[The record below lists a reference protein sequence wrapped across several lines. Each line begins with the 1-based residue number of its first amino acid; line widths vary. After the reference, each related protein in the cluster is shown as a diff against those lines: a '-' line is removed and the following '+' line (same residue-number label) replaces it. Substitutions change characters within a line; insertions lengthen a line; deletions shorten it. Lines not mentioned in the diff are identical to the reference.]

1 MLMGISW
8 KYWLLIIGVSTLTIR
23 TLLDTEF
30 GKGTLLYIAIPF
42 AISLALAFFTK
53 VNEGT
58 TVWKQYLNHMRGVTI
73 IFLATSVIL
82 FEGFICMLMF
92 MPIYYLI
99 ASLTF
104 LFRWLSRDKSDDSL
118 DNIFKVSA
126 FPVLI
131 LLLVSEG
138 MIPATAVERT
148 SSATFVAE
156 TSQSIAELQANMA
169 APITFSSDRHW
180 FLQLFPLPDSVQAG
194 SLAEGDVHYMNFTYK
209 RWIWTNIHEG
219 QMDVTISK
227 VTPEHIQTKITR
239 NDSYLSNY
247 MEIDG
252 TDVRFTPRADGGTR
266 VALTVRYERLLDPA
280 WYFGPMQNL
289 AAKQSAKQF
298 LRDIIFRHPVEEVQ
312 LGT

>member
-1 MLMGISW
+1 MMGISW
-8 KYWLLIIGVSTLTIR
+8 KYLLLIVGISTLTIR
-23 TLLDTEF
+23 TLLDSEF

-42 AISLALAFFTK
+42 AISVALAFFTK
-53 VNEGT
+53 VSDGT
-58 TVWKQYLNHMRGVTI
+58 TIRKQYVNHMRLMTI

-82 FEGFICMLMF
+82 FEGFVCMLMF

-126 FPVLI
+126 FPVLV

-138 MIPATAVERT
+138 MIPATTVERAST
-148 SSATFVAE
+148 ATFVAE
-156 TSQSIAELQANMA
+156 SPLSIAKLQANMA
-169 APITFSSDRHW
+169 APITFSSGRHW
-180 FLQLFPLPDSVQAG
+180 FLRLFPLPDSVQAG
-194 SLAEGDVHYMNFTYK
+194 SLNEGDVHHMAFTYK
-209 RWIWTNIHEG
+209 RWIWTNTHKG
-219 QMDVTISK
+219 QMDVTIAK

-239 NDSYLSNY
+239 NDSYLNSY

-252 TDVRFTPRADGGTR
+252 TDVRFTPLANGGTR

-298 LRDIIFRHPVEEVQ
+298 LRDIIFRHPVTEVQ
-312 LGT
+312 NGT

>member
-1 MLMGISW
+1 M
-8 KYWLLIIGVSTLTIR
+8 LLIIGVSTLTIR
-23 TLLDTEF
+23 ALLDSDF

-42 AISLALAFFTK
+42 VISLALAFFTK
-53 VNEGT
+53 VSDGT
-58 TVWKQYLNHMRGVTI
+58 TVWKQYLNHMRLVTI

-99 ASLTF
+99 VSLTF

-138 MIPATAVERT
+138 MIPATTVERT
-148 SSATFVAE
+148 STATFVAD
-156 TSQSIAELQANMA
+156 SPLSITELQTNMA
-169 APITFSSDRHW
+169 APISFSSDRHW
-180 FLQLFPLPDSVQAG
+180 FLRLFPLPDSVEAG
-194 SLAEGDVHYMNFTYK
+194 SLGEGDVHHMNFTYK
-209 RWIWTNIHEG
+209 RWVWTNTHKG
-219 QMDVTISK
+219 QMDVTITK
-227 VTPEHIQTKITR
+227 VTPQHIQTKITR
-239 NDSYLSNY
+239 NDSYLNNY

-252 TDVRFTPRADGGTR
+252 TDVRFTPLAGGGTR

-298 LRDIIFRHPVEEVQ
+298 LRDIIFRHPVQEVEH
-312 LGT
+312 GA